1 MTLELATTRPK
12 GNFFKRMARA
22 LFDNPVLLKELR
34 MGLRERRI
42 FVIQTIYLILL
53 GLVTLVFLMTVAGQ
67 TSSDPAQLA
76 NAGRDFFQVQFWMQF
91 VMVVLI
97 TPSLTCG
104 LLSTEKERHSLEML
118 LASRLNA
125 GDIVLGKLGFALCF
139 MFLLLFSAMPLTAL
153 IFFVGGVSP
162 GQFVL
167 AYFHLSLAV
176 LITAQIGLTFSA
188 REQKTAHATNQSYGL
203 VVIGLIGFSL
213 FIYPFFLLLQPTQ
226 NLWEYAPQSILLLE
240 IGYLTLLMFL
250 KTVNHLRPSL
260 ANIKAMCR
268 AFLLAYIANV
278 GLVAWALGDSTLSE
292 DDKWPWLFIL
302 SVHLFLAGFFIH
314 TPRFIV
320 PREAVAYKRSPISH
334 PTFWCAFFALGLF
347 ALAAACH
354 GSGVGAWVF
363 TAAGLALVFLFAY
376 TAIARCMAAI
386 MGPKVHVP
394 TIYYVL
400 VATTSLIPTFFLHDG
415 GDVYSPF
422 TGIFLS
428 PLIATSGLATDSPRL
443 TGNIPVAVASVITYF
458 VLTVTFSILS
468 RGRIAEKPAKK
479 TDQT

>member
-1 MTLELATTRPK
+1 MTLTRPR
-12 GNFFKRMARA
+12 GGFFKRLSRA

-53 GLVTLVFLMTVAGQ
+53 GLVTLIFLMTVAGQ
-67 TSSDPAQLA
+67 SQSDPAQLA
-76 NAGRDFFQVQFWMQF
+76 NAGRDFFNVQFWMQF

-125 GDIVLGKLGFALCF
+125 ADIVLGKLGFALCF

-162 GQFVL
+162 GQFGE

-203 VVIGLIGFSL
+203 VVIGLIGFSI
-213 FIYPFFLLLQPTQ
+213 FIYPFFLILAPTA
-226 NLWEYAPQSILLLE
+226 NWWEHAPELILLLE

-260 ANIKAMCR
+260 GNIYAMCR
-268 AFLLAYIANV
+268 AFMLAYLINV
-278 GLVAWALGDSTLSE
+278 GLTAWAITNNTLSE
-292 DDKWPWLFIL
+292 DDKGPWIAIL
-302 SVHLFLAGFFIH
+302 CMHLFLAGFFIH
-314 TPRFIV
+314 TPRFIT
-320 PREAVAYKRSPISH
+320 PKEIVAYKRSWFSRPL
-334 PTFWCAFFALGLF
+334 FWCLFFSVGLF
-347 ALAAACH
+347 GLAYACNS
-354 GSGVGAWVF
+354 SGVGQWVF
-363 TAAGLALVFLFAY
+363 AAAGLALVFLFSY
-376 TAIARCMAAI
+376 TAIARCVAAI

-400 VATTSLIPTFFLHDG
+400 VSTTSLVPTFFMHDG

-428 PLIATSGLATDSPRL
+428 PILATWGLATDSPRL

-458 VLTVTFSILS
+458 VLTFTFYLLS
-468 RGRIAEKPAKK
+468 RGRIAEKPRKL
-479 TDQT
+479 DNP